1 VLDLLLSGWAI
12 EAPTGSEILDSTAA
26 IAPGLNFDPIGT
38 QVEELE
44 ADAEPL
50 VEPDPDVI
58 EPSYAYELVLEHR
71 MKRFNSVEVL
81 KRLEYP
87 KGGKAQI
94 DVPLCR
100 MKSLQVVQPV
110 LINDILKL

>member
-1 VLDLLLSGWAI
+1 L
-12 EAPTGSEILDSTAA
+12 
-26 IAPGLNFDPIGT
+26 
-38 QVEELE
+38 EELE
-44 ADAEPL
+44 AVPKPD